1 MKLGYIESKI
11 RSISMTADNFANITI
26 LYKVAATLISSERL
40 ATTIPNLKV
49 FINEIELVWLHL
61 QLD

>member
-1 MKLGYIESKI
+1 
-11 RSISMTADNFANITI
+11 MTADNFANITV